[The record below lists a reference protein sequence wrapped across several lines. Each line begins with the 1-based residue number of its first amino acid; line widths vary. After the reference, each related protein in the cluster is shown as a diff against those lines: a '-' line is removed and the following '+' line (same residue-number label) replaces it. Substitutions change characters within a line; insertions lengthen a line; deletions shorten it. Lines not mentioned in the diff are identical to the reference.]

1 MIWLIKFQTPENKY
15 DRKGVAIA
23 GIKKWDPKILMLI
36 SLKMYY
42 VSYTGKLITCHI
54 YWER

>member
-1 MIWLIKFQTPENKY
+1 MLWLIKFQTPENKY
-15 DRKGVAIA
+15 DRKEVAIA